1 MLSPRSARLIRYAN
15 RCSRHRAARRG
26 GGTHRRAVS
35 SDCRVDTDHGQPRGL
50 VCCTPHTIVRSTV
63 LARRVT
69 QEGFFAFASAFFTA
83 VRATLVAGLP
93 SKLTLQPARVL
104 LLVIAPANASADAS
118 LIALLLSVS
127 ALRSLIG
134 SSMAPSPGLR
144 AVKSADAPASLM
156 SLLSRERILRSR
168 SAPAEICHSD
178 AWFTDK
184 DQAVG
189 REASGAQGAAWARSA
204 EWRARIARLPRWQ
217 AHRHQRYQYGCR
229 RDEAF
234 VTARTAARSRPAKLL
249 PRPPSY
255 NVESR
260 APPRQPSSRR
270 VPRGTASRRALLRP
284 DMPRAH
290 ALDGK

>member
-1 MLSPRSARLIRYAN
+1 MPRSVPCL
-15 RCSRHRAARRG
+15 
-26 GGTHRRAVS
+26 TH
-35 SDCRVDTDHGQPRGL
+35 T
-50 VCCTPHTIVRSTV
+50 TVRSTV
-63 LARRVT
+63 SARRVT
-69 QEGFFAFASAFFTA
+69 HEGFFAFASAFFTA

-178 AWFTDK
+178 AWFTDRIR
-184 DQAVG
+184 QLGERRVARRGPLGQG
-189 REASGAQGAAWARSA
+189 RPNGERG
-204 EWRARIARLPRWQ
+204 
-217 AHRHQRYQYGCR
+217 
-229 RDEAF
+229 
-234 VTARTAARSRPAKLL
+234 
-249 PRPPSY
+249 
-255 NVESR
+255 SR
-260 APPRQPSSRR
+260 AYR
-270 VPRGTASRRALLRP
+270 VGKRTGTSVTNMVAGEMKPL
-284 DMPRAH
+284 
-290 ALDGK
+290 